1 MYRSVILCDDC
12 GSVFVGAVYGDE
24 AGEEKKI
31 VPLGI
36 AECPDCGCETFREI
50 SDD

>member
-12 GSVFVGAVYGDE
+12 GSVFVGAVFGDE
-24 AGEEKKI
+24 AGEEKI
-31 VPLGI
+31 VPLGV
-36 AECPDCGCETFREI
+36 ADCPDCGCETFREI